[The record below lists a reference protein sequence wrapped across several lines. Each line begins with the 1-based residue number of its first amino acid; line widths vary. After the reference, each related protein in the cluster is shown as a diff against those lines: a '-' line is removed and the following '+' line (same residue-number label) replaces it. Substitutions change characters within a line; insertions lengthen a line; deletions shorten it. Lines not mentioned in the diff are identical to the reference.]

1 MDFTKI
7 IVNAV
12 EPRLAYHGFKY
23 DEQELDLI
31 LGNYT
36 FRRTYWCQPQHI
48 CISRVEYDAD
58 RIAKLS
64 ADEDSPIKVPE
75 EVVLF
80 EDPNYRLWLSTRY
93 LTAVI
98 NKRYIVKGV
107 SLFENKVDVP
117 SLNIGPKW
125 FREQNLS
132 WFWWQFESEA
142 ELRKVLDEIL
152 EIVTGEGLELLEREV
167 ADVRRHH
174 EKLDQRRIEERVKR
188 AGEIK

>member
-7 IVNAV
+7 IRNAV
-12 EPRLAYHGFKY
+12 EPRLAYHGFKF
-23 DEQELDLI
+23 DEQELDLV

-36 FRRTYWCQPQHI
+36 FRRTYWCQSQYI
-48 CISRVEYDAD
+48 CIGRVEYDAEHISKISD
-58 RIAKLS
+58 
-64 ADEDSPIKVPE
+64 DEDSPVKVPE
-75 EVVLF
+75 DVVLF

-98 NKRYIVKGV
+98 NNCQIVKGV
-107 SLFENKVDVP
+107 SLCENNVDVN
-117 SLNIGPKW
+117 SFSVGPRW

-132 WFWWQFESEA
+132 WSWWEFRNEA

-152 EIVTGEGLELLEREV
+152 IIVINEGLELLEQQV

-174 EKLDQRRIEERVKR
+174 EKLDQRRITEKEKR
-188 AGEIK
+188 TRAI

>member
-1 MDFTKI
+1 VDFTKI
-7 IVNAV
+7 IRNAV

-23 DEQELDLI
+23 EERALDLI

-48 CISRVEYDAD
+48 CIGRVEYDAD
-58 RIAKLS
+58 RISKIS
-64 ADEDSPIKVPE
+64 DDEDSPIKVPE

-93 LTAVI
+93 LTANI
-98 NKRYIVKGV
+98 NNNQIVKGV
-107 SLFENKVDVP
+107 SLFENKVDVR
-117 SLNIGPKW
+117 SFSVGPKW

-132 WFWWQFESEA
+132 WLWWKFGNEA

-152 EIVTGEGLELLEREV
+152 EIVMNEGLELLEREV

-174 EKLDQRRIEERVKR
+174 EKLDQRRIAEKVKR
-188 AGEIK
+188 GRAI